1 MESLVKLNPGLMI
14 WTWLTFG
21 LMLVI
26 LAWKGWGPMIRALE
40 RREQRIREAL
50 EGAEKAREE
59 TERLAAE
66 HQEEVTRRR
75 QEAQQI
81 LAEAREAADK
91 MRAEMETIAR
101 DKASEIIVK
110 AEEQITAE
118 RQRALR
124 EIRTTVV
131 DLSLEIAG
139 KVIERNL
146 STKDNQ
152 KLVEDTLRQIGK
164 A

>member
-1 MESLVKLNPGLMI
+1 MESLVQLNPGLMI
-14 WTWLTFG
+14 WTWLTFA
-21 LMLVI
+21 LVLLI

-50 EGAEKAREE
+50 EGAEKARVE

-66 HQEEVTRRR
+66 HQEEITRRR

-81 LAEAREAADK
+81 LAEAREVADK

-101 DKASEIIVK
+101 DKADEIIVK
-110 AEEQITAE
+110 AEEQIAAE
-118 RQRALR
+118 RQKALR

-146 STKDNQ
+146 TSKDNQ